1 MTVSLD
7 TAQAEVLQRLREDRG
22 MKLIKLQITATE
34 THCGMHGATGR
45 LRCKYVMPYGGQ
57 PVCAVFPARELKY
70 DDKAGEFSRLPECVE
85 AGLKG
90 EIGRAHV

>member
-1 MTVSLD
+1 MTATLD
-7 TAQAEVLQRLREDRG
+7 TAQAEVLQRSREDRV

-70 DDKAGEFSRLPECVE
+70 DDKAGEFFRLPECFE
-85 AGLKG
+85 AGLG
-90 EIGRAHV
+90 DSR